1 MSRFSYLVGRFWVS
15 LMAMKPSISNALH
28 VINRASAEII
38 EQIEC
43 LRDEGVLT
51 PHFAEVSILGF
62 KQRFSEVNV
71 STVHRIAATEIAEAA
86 GYEKSYWKKRKNCAS
101 NRCPRQLIIKVLL
114 ELRPEFSDFS

>member
-1 MSRFSYLVGRFWVS
+1 
-15 LMAMKPSISNALH
+15 MAMKPSISNALH

-86 GYEKSYWKKRKNCAS
+86 GYEKE
-101 NRCPRQLIIKVLL
+101 LL
-114 ELRPEFSDFS
+114 EKEKKLREQ